1 MGYFTTVKLRND
13 SCDKFLCWRLL
24 VLRFVR
30 PLSETY
36 LDLRS
41 PRCWFFGAFD
51 QLWGARLLLGFKSRP
66 EGPKS
71 QPAALADVKVFGH
84 STLEDQLAE
93 GQLVSHARPLLWT
106 EFWVRRPSLRDET
119 GQLRWPAHYFAILG

>member
-1 MGYFTTVKLRND
+1 MLEIACSSICSAIKRNIFGLEK
-13 SCDKFLCWRLL
+13 STMLVFLGPSTS
-24 VLRFVR
+24 F
-30 PLSETY
+30 
-36 LDLRS
+36 
-41 PRCWFFGAFD
+41 
-51 QLWGARLLLGFKSRP
+51 WGARLLLGFKSRP

-106 EFWVRRPSLRDET
+106 EFWVRRPSLRDEI
-119 GQLRWPAHYFAILG
+119 GQKAGLPTTLRF